1 MKIFNIMNSL
11 FYNSINKTITKFTNL
26 LIKVLSIKLTFKYKT
41 KKFYNLGISNHV
53 SEFDILLL
61 YMIFLKHNIDYS
73 LIADERFKNYP
84 IIKQWTH
91 QNNTIF
97 VSRKDGD
104 GCESIRKNTNIN
116 SNVFIFP
123 EGTLYYKP
131 MINKSNKICVN
142 NNIVKYKNVLCPKKN
157 GFNTLKEI
165 LKPKYITNITF
176 KYIYENKKFLKESQ
190 TPLTIYH
197 LLKHRPKEIIICID
211 RVKVDAN
218 TDINEIFR
226 EKDQLLDKM

>member
-1 MKIFNIMNSL
+1 MNDL
-11 FYNSINKTITKFTNL
+11 IYNSINKTVKNFTDL
-26 LIKVLSIKLTFKYKT
+26 VIKILSIKLTVKYKT

-53 SEFDILLL
+53 SEFDVLLL

-73 LIADERFKNYP
+73 LIADERFENYP
-84 IIKQWTH
+84 LIKQWTQ
-91 QNNTIF
+91 QNKTIF
-97 VSRKDGD
+97 VSRKNGDGG
-104 GCESIRKNTNIN
+104 GCESIRKNTNVD

-131 MINKSNKICVN
+131 MIKKSNKICVT
-142 NNIVKYKNVLCPKKN
+142 NNIVKYKNVLCPKRN

-176 KYIYENKKFLKESQ
+176 KYIFENKTFLKESQ
-190 TPLTIYH
+190 TPLTIFH
-197 LLKHRPKEIIICID
+197 LLKHRPKEIIVHVD
-211 RVKVDAN
+211 RVKVNAN

-226 EKDQLLDKM
+226 EKDTLLDNM

>member
-1 MKIFNIMNSL
+1 MNNL
-11 FYNSINKTITKFTNL
+11 FYNSINKTITKFTEL

-53 SEFDILLL
+53 SEFDVLLL
-61 YMIFLKHNIDYS
+61 YMIFLKHKIDYS
-73 LIADERFKNYP
+73 LIADEMFENYP
-84 IIKQWTH
+84 IIKQWTQ
-91 QNNTIF
+91 QNKTIF

-104 GCESIRKNTNIN
+104 GCESIRKNTNTN

-131 MINKSNKICVN
+131 MIKKSNKICVT

-157 GFNTLKEI
+157 GFNVLKEI

-176 KYIYENKKFLKESQ
+176 KYIFEDKTFLKDSQ
-190 TPLTIYH
+190 IPLTISH

-211 RVKVDAN
+211 RIKVDAN

-226 EKDQLLDKM
+226 EKDKLLDNM

>member
-1 MKIFNIMNSL
+1 MNNL
-11 FYNSINKTITKFTNL
+11 FYNSINKTITKFTEL

-53 SEFDILLL
+53 SEFDVLLL
-61 YMIFLKHNIDYS
+61 YMIFLKHKIDYS
-73 LIADERFKNYP
+73 LIADEIFENYP
-84 IIKQWTH
+84 IIKQWTQ
-91 QNNTIF
+91 QNKTIF

-104 GCESIRKNTNIN
+104 GCESIRKNTNAN

-131 MINKSNKICVN
+131 MIKKSNKICVT

-157 GFNTLKEI
+157 GFNALKEI

-176 KYIYENKKFLKESQ
+176 KYIFEDKTFLKDSQ
-190 TPLTIYH
+190 IPLTISH
-197 LLKHRPKEIIICID
+197 LLKHKPKEIIICID
-211 RVKVDAN
+211 RIKVDAN

-226 EKDQLLDKM
+226 EKDQLLDNM